1 MLKALVNWG
10 NNKWVVKSMKATT
23 LFNTSTGI
31 MYLEPMLAMFSM
43 GKYIVYNI
51 LIMRIAKNWTE
62 GKTKFT
68 DLIK

>member
-10 NNKWVVKSMKATT
+10 NNKWVVKTMKATT
-23 LFNTSTGI
+23 IFNTSTGV
-31 MYLEPMLAMFSM
+31 MYLEPTLAMFSM